1 MGRRRA
7 STFGTTRLLTV
18 IGNNSQVVPTVGLLV
33 GGNIPVVV
41 YTDDTHI
48 EEALAPYTGVNV
60 FTVAKGYAEA
70 PPDLPES
77 PYIICVNQ
85 DSLARQIR
93 SWLPRTCAIF
103 HTSSEH
109 KGRNTASGF
118 LNLSPSPTQHRKHLL
133 RRLSTLRR
141 VDKISDMVRNAEF
154 PLILMY
160 ADPDPDA
167 IGAALGLALIMKQA
181 GASPVIR
188 YTGEVQRYQNKL
200 MLNYL
205 KEPIERLRESELE
218 AADVVAVVDAQPGF
232 WKNDPPHAHI
242 VIDHHPVRENTKAVY
257 CDLRDHYGSTS
268 TILIEYLH
276 EAGIPIRRKLAT
288 ALLYGLM
295 TDTAE
300 LSRHTTSAD
309 IKAYD
314 LVHNKADHYFLS
326 RLAKSVVPM
335 NMLSQIS
342 WGIDHRIVFR
352 DLMLIHFGEIETP
365 DLLVQ
370 VADSMLLTCGINWV
384 VCAGK
389 VGDRLVVVFR
399 GDGHRQDVGSRARS
413 AFGKIGS
420 AGGHRTMGRAEIPLN
435 GEHVDTTVELL
446 VNNLFKRMSE
456 KQRDKFIRLMRNH
469 LHGRGPLDPL
479 PAVVAG
485 L

>member
-7 STFGTTRLLTV
+7 STYGSTRLITV

-41 YTDDTHI
+41 YTDDPHL
-48 EEALAPYTGVNV
+48 EEALAPYSGVSV
-60 FTVAKGYAEA
+60 FPIAKDYTEA
-70 PPDLPES
+70 PPDLPDS
-77 PYIICVNQ
+77 PYIIAVNP
-85 DSLARQIR
+85 DTLARQIR
-93 SWLPRTCAIF
+93 SWLPRTFAIF

-109 KGRNTASGF
+109 KGRNNASGF
-118 LNLSPSPTQHRKHLL
+118 LNLSPSPTNHRKHLL

-141 VDKISDMVRNAEF
+141 VDKICDMVRHAEF

-167 IGAALGLALIMKQA
+167 IGAALALALIMKSV
-181 GASPVIR
+181 GAQPVIR

-200 MLNYL
+200 MLNFL
-205 KEPIERLRESELE
+205 KEPIERLRDSELE

-232 WKNDPPHAHI
+232 WKHNPPNAHI
-242 VIDHHPVRENTKAVY
+242 VIDHHPVREDTKAVY

-268 TILIEYLH
+268 SILIEYLH

-295 TDTAE
+295 TDTAD

-314 LVHNKADHYFLS
+314 LVHTKADLYFLS
-326 RLAKSVVPM
+326 RLAKSVVPI
-335 NMLSQIS
+335 NMLDQIS
-342 WGIDHRIVFR
+342 WGINHRIVFR
-352 DLMLIHFGEIETP
+352 DLMLIHFGEIQTP

-389 VGDRLVVVFR
+389 LGDKLVVVFR

-413 AFGKIGS
+413 AFAKIGS
-420 AGGHRTMGRAEIPLN
+420 AGGHRTMGRAEIPLG
-435 GEHVDTTVELL
+435 GEHVDTTVDLL
-446 VNNLFKRMSE
+446 INNLFKRMAQ
-456 KQRDKFIRLMRNH
+456 KQREKFIRILRNY
-469 LHGRGPLDPL
+469 LHGPGPTEALPL
-479 PAVVAG
+479 ITR
-485 L
+485 